1 MVSEKYSDNDY
12 FIKAR
17 IYKKFGVL
25 EQMKIIKVV
34 AAILQKEDK
43 ILIARKKEGKPL
55 EGYFE
60 FPGGKIEKGETTEE
74 SLIRELMEEMNI
86 KIAVKEYIGESI
98 YDYGNDKVI
107 SLLGYTAEIID
118 WEIKLSDHDRYEW
131 VTLEQINNYK
141 IAPADIPLID
151 KLK

>member
-1 MVSEKYSDNDY
+1 
-12 FIKAR
+12 
-17 IYKKFGVL
+17 
-25 EQMKIIKVV
+25 MKIIKVV

-43 ILIARKKEGKPL
+43 ILIARKKQGKPL
-55 EGYFE
+55 AGYFE
-60 FPGGKIEKGETTEE
+60 FPGGKIEEGETPEE

-118 WEIKLSDHDRYEW
+118 GEIKLSDHDRYEW

-141 IAPADIPLID
+141 IAPADIPLIN
-151 KLK
+151 KLKWNYFGIITHNVV

>member
-1 MVSEKYSDNDY
+1 
-12 FIKAR
+12 
-17 IYKKFGVL
+17 
-25 EQMKIIKVV
+25 MKIIKVV

-43 ILIARKKEGKPL
+43 ILIARKKQGKPL
-55 EGYFE
+55 AGYFE
-60 FPGGKIEKGETTEE
+60 FPGGKIEEGETPEE

-86 KIAVKEYIGESI
+86 KIAVKEYIGEII

-118 WEIKLSDHDRYEW
+118 GEIKLSDHDRYEW

>member
-1 MVSEKYSDNDY
+1 MI
-12 FIKAR
+12 IKAR

-43 ILIARKKEGKPL
+43 ILIARKKQGKPL
-55 EGYFE
+55 AGYFE
-60 FPGGKIEKGETTEE
+60 FPGGKIEEGETPEE

-118 WEIKLSDHDRYEW
+118 GEIKLSDHDRYEW

-141 IAPADIPLID
+141 IAPADIPLIN

>member
-1 MVSEKYSDNDY
+1 MIN
-12 FIKAR
+12 
-17 IYKKFGVL
+17 
-25 EQMKIIKVV
+25 VV

-43 ILIARKKEGKPL
+43 ILIARKKQGKPL
-55 EGYFE
+55 AGYFE
-60 FPGGKIEKGETTEE
+60 FPGGKIEEGETPEE

-86 KIAVKEYIGESI
+86 KIAVIEYIGESI

-107 SLLGYTAEIID
+107 SLLGYTAESID
-118 WEIKLSDHDRYEW
+118 GAIKLSDHDIYEW

-141 IAPADIPLID
+141 IAPADIPLIY

>member
-1 MVSEKYSDNDY
+1 MI
-12 FIKAR
+12 IKAR

-43 ILIARKKEGKPL
+43 ILIARKKQGKPL
-55 EGYFE
+55 AGYFE
-60 FPGGKIEKGETTEE
+60 FPGGKIEEGETPEE

-118 WEIKLSDHDRYEW
+118 GEIKLSDHDRYEW

-141 IAPADIPLID
+141 IAPADIPLIY

>member
-1 MVSEKYSDNDY
+1 
-12 FIKAR
+12 
-17 IYKKFGVL
+17 
-25 EQMKIIKVV
+25 MKIIKVV

-43 ILIARKKEGKPL
+43 ILIARKKQGKPL
-55 EGYFE
+55 AGYFE
-60 FPGGKIEKGETTEE
+60 FPGGKIEEGETPEE

-107 SLLGYTAEIID
+107 SLLGYTAEIIEG
-118 WEIKLSDHDRYEW
+118 EIKLSDHDIYEW

-141 IAPADIPLID
+141 IAPADIPLIN

>member
-1 MVSEKYSDNDY
+1 
-12 FIKAR
+12 
-17 IYKKFGVL
+17 
-25 EQMKIIKVV
+25 MKIIKVV

-43 ILIARKKEGKPL
+43 ILIARKKQGKPL
-55 EGYFE
+55 AGYFE
-60 FPGGKIEKGETTEE
+60 FPGGKIEEGETPEE

-118 WEIKLSDHDRYEW
+118 GEIKLSDHDRYEW

-141 IAPADIPLID
+141 IAPADIPLIN

>member
-1 MVSEKYSDNDY
+1 
-12 FIKAR
+12 
-17 IYKKFGVL
+17 
-25 EQMKIIKVV
+25 MKIIKVV

-43 ILIARKKEGKPL
+43 ILIARKKQGKPL
-55 EGYFE
+55 AGYFE
-60 FPGGKIEKGETTEE
+60 FPGGKIEEGETPEE

-118 WEIKLSDHDRYEW
+118 GEIKLSDHDIYEW

-141 IAPADIPLID
+141 IAPADIPLIN

>member
-1 MVSEKYSDNDY
+1 
-12 FIKAR
+12 
-17 IYKKFGVL
+17 
-25 EQMKIIKVV
+25 MKIIKVV

-43 ILIARKKEGKPL
+43 ILIARKKQGKPL
-55 EGYFE
+55 AGYFE
-60 FPGGKIEKGETTEE
+60 FPGGKIEEGETPEE

-86 KIAVKEYIGESI
+86 KFAVKEYIGESI

-118 WEIKLSDHDRYEW
+118 GEIKLSDHDRYEW

-141 IAPADIPLID
+141 IAPADIPLIN

>member
-1 MVSEKYSDNDY
+1 
-12 FIKAR
+12 
-17 IYKKFGVL
+17 
-25 EQMKIIKVV
+25 MKIIKVV

-43 ILIARKKEGKPL
+43 ILIARKKQGKPL
-55 EGYFE
+55 AGYFE
-60 FPGGKIEKGETTEE
+60 FPGGKIEEGETPEE

-98 YDYGNDKVI
+98 YEYGNDKVI

-118 WEIKLSDHDRYEW
+118 GEIKLSDHDRYEW

-141 IAPADIPLID
+141 IAPADIPLIN

>member
-1 MVSEKYSDNDY
+1 
-12 FIKAR
+12 
-17 IYKKFGVL
+17 
-25 EQMKIIKVV
+25 MKIIKVV

-43 ILIARKKEGKPL
+43 ILIARKKQGKPL
-55 EGYFE
+55 AGYFE
-60 FPGGKIEKGETTEE
+60 FPGGKIEEGETPEE

-118 WEIKLSDHDRYEW
+118 GEIKLSDHDRYEW

-141 IAPADIPLID
+141 IAPADIPLINR
-151 KLK
+151 LK

>member
-1 MVSEKYSDNDY
+1 
-12 FIKAR
+12 
-17 IYKKFGVL
+17 
-25 EQMKIIKVV
+25 MKIIKVV

-43 ILIARKKEGKPL
+43 ILIARKKQGKPL
-55 EGYFE
+55 AGYFE
-60 FPGGKIEKGETTEE
+60 FPGGKIEEGETPEE

-118 WEIKLSDHDRYEW
+118 GEIKLSDHDRYEW

-141 IAPADIPLID
+141 IAPADIPLIN
-151 KLK
+151 KLKWNCFGIIIHNVV

>member
-1 MVSEKYSDNDY
+1 
-12 FIKAR
+12 
-17 IYKKFGVL
+17 
-25 EQMKIIKVV
+25 MKIIKVV

-43 ILIARKKEGKPL
+43 ILIARKKQGKPL
-55 EGYFE
+55 AGYFE
-60 FPGGKIEKGETTEE
+60 FPGGKIEEGETPEE

-118 WEIKLSDHDRYEW
+118 GEIKLSDHDIYEW

-141 IAPADIPLID
+141 IAPADIPLIY
-151 KLK
+151 KLKYLLIH